1 MCRCRRTTPPEN
13 YAWPVDRLGHVAGDE
28 VLRTVGC
35 RLKGGVRQRDAV
47 ARVGGDEFAVILG
60 GLDPDQA
67 TSVVERIRQGVAHP
81 MGDHPGTMWQVTASA
96 GYVTVNPG
104 TPLTPH
110 EAMAAAD
117 RFLRQAKQEGRDRT
131 VGGAYQVGEPPSP

>member
-60 GLDPDQA
+60 GLEPDQA

-81 MGDHPGTMWQVTASA
+81 MGDQPGTMWQVTASA